1 MRHYLL
7 VGDQKEVLGVWMA
20 DCEMSASRLKL
31 ELELKYP
38 DCETLK
44 HDAQD
49 FESFKSDI
57 EQSYD
62 FEDIIPIPT

>member
-7 VGDQKEVLGVWMA
+7 VGDRKEVLGVWRV
-20 DCEMSASRLKL
+20 DSEMSASKLKL

-44 HDAQD
+44 QDAQD
-49 FESFKSDI
+49 YESFKSTV
-57 EQSYD
+57 EENYE
-62 FEDIIPIPT
+62 FGDIIPIPV